1 MPETT
6 STDSN
11 KKTKKEVKES
21 TISFDPLTYKDKSEK
36 EGSSI
41 LCEQILVKTTS
52 DGKMHK
58 YFSEFEMNYDVDFA
72 VAPGTLTC
80 GKTDDEMIKYW
91 TNNDDYV
98 TVYSGYVDENNDD
111 KLIEV
116 FYGKVSMVKQV
127 GYKLEIQIDNI
138 GRRFK
143 QKIPDEFRTAF
154 IYNQNV
160 RDAFQAICE
169 FIGVHFVCPPHL
181 EDDATASTG
190 TDTTTGDNTATTNI
204 NTENG
209 IAGSA
214 TTNSKTTNSNTK
226 TTNSNTNSNL
236 KGSGNTAS
244 TDSNSDEATDENT
257 EATEGSEDQIT
268 EQVGYKNITFDASG
282 AICKSGTKIEENPDT
297 IKQTT
302 VLTDLPFNLY
312 AKEYEE
318 YLKAKKEAEESG
330 TDSSTDTTGTTGT
343 NSKISTSNTK
353 TKSKTSSDFFA
364 GFTGTLK
371 TTLTGSGNTA
381 GNSTNKTTSINTPA
395 SNQLASSTKSASD
408 ANSKTSSTNS
418 DSTNSAE
425 QKAEEVT
432 QNAKEPE
439 YPSVEDI
446 HEDLL
451 KYLKGENF
459 DELHD
464 EIMDYDAITI
474 TPKSSGDTASTTT
487 PTTATGTAAT
497 AGATGITGTTGT
509 TSNTSNKS
517 SSKKSSSNKSISNKN
532 YASTVLSNLTGFR
545 VIK

>member
-36 EGSSI
+36 KGSSI

-52 DGKMHK
+52 DGKIHK
-58 YFSEFEMNYDVDFA
+58 YFSDFEMNYDVDFA

-330 TDSSTDTTGTTGT
+330 TDSSTDTTGT

-408 ANSKTSSTNS
+408 ANSKTS
-418 DSTNSAE
+418 STNSAE

-545 VIK
+545 LIK